1 VEERSLQPPGF
12 DLALL
17 RRGEITA
24 IIGAVITLMGLLAL
38 PWYGASQPHLMS
50 DVGPGGTAP
59 AEFGAWSGA
68 GGLGALANVVVLF
81 CTLAAIGVAVAGA
94 RGLELDGSGRRLML
108 TSLAATVA
116 VLARIVF
123 RPDAISGYSFDAGLR
138 FGIFVTLIGTLV
150 MVWGAIMRAQRMVR
164 AAGLREP
171 RAGRASG
178 RSPDAGSRWSPRRSG

>member
-1 VEERSLQPPGF
+1 MNERREQGKPINVEERPLQPAGF
-12 DLALL
+12 DLTLV

-24 IIGAVITLMGLLAL
+24 IIGALITLMGLLAL
-38 PWYGASQPHLMS
+38 PWYAASHPHLMS
-50 DVGPGGTAP
+50 GVGPGGTAP

-81 CTLAAIGVAVAGA
+81 CAFAAIGVAVAGA
-94 RGLELDGSGRRLML
+94 RGVELDGSGRRLMI

-138 FGIFVTLIGTLV
+138 FGIFVTLTGTLV
-150 MVWGAIMRAQRMVR
+150 MTWGAIMRAQRVVR
-164 AAGLREP
+164 
-171 RAGRASG
+171 SG
-178 RSPDAGSRWSPRRSG
+178 RVRT